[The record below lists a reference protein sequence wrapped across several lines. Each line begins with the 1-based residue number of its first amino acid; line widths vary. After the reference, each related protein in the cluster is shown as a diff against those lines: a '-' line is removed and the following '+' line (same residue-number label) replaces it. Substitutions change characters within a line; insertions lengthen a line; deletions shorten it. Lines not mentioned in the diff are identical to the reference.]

1 MSYAPALLLLT
12 CVACAPSALLRP
24 DDASFHAAHQE
35 LIRSVEAAQPTPSA
49 KAPAPAPD
57 TVLWLQ
63 AESFYRYRFDL
74 NTPRS
79 TGSYVAQLAAAT
91 TDFAPLLV
99 AASAEG
105 MMDLRLHA
113 YDGAAQLYEELVAR
127 HPDSPYR
134 PLALYRLGW
143 TYRSTL
149 TEGFPRDSA
158 GALEQLQR
166 DYPDAPVAAL
176 VPQVLAV
183 PWKSHDTAAVLSLIP
198 GAGQLYVGE
207 TANGLARLGLSLG
220 FAALAVVPIVS
231 LAHERHLRWVP
242 IVLSSAGFAGLQV
255 SYTAAYQ
262 DAQRAVL
269 QFNERQE
276 AAFAA
281 RHPEAP

>member
-12 CVACAPSALLRP
+12 CVACTPSALLRP
-24 DDASFHAAHQE
+24 DDASFHTAHRE
-35 LIRSVEAAQPTPSA
+35 LTRSVEATQPAASA
-49 KAPAPAPD
+49 EPPAPD

-74 NTPRS
+74 DTPRS
-79 TGSYVAQLAAAT
+79 TGSYVAQLAAAA

-99 AASAEG
+99 AASEEG

-113 YDGAAQLYEELVAR
+113 YDGAAQLYEELLAR
-127 HPDSPYR
+127 YPDSRYR

-143 TYRSTL
+143 AYRSTL

-158 GALEQLQR
+158 RALEQLQR
-166 DYPDAPVAAL
+166 EYPDAPVAVL
-176 VPQVLAV
+176 VPQLQDV
-183 PWKSHDTAAVLSLIP
+183 PWKSQNTASVLSLIP
-198 GAGQLYVGE
+198 GAGQMYVGE

-220 FAALAVVPIVS
+220 FAALAVVPLVS
-231 LAHERHLRWVP
+231 LAQERHLRWVP
-242 IVLSSAGFAGLQV
+242 IILSTAGFAGLQV

-281 RHPEAP
+281 SHPEAP